1 MDRTL
6 IDYLP
11 PVLRDIQ
18 EFREINK
25 AVEPELSLA
34 WDAYALLLANIFLDS
49 ATELGV
55 SIWEQELH
63 LLPKDTDLLDVR
75 KARIKAKW
83 NLDAPYSIPWLKKWL
98 SGLCGPMGYEVS
110 ICDYTIDVQ
119 LDYDTLP
126 NTDNLAKEILDMLL
140 TVRPANMEIM
150 LTAFLQSYGNATVSA
165 GASEYNNTIEIY
177 PLGG

>member
-1 MDRTL
+1 MDKNL

-11 PVLRDIQ
+11 PVLRDVR

-34 WDAYALLLANIFLDS
+34 WDAYALLLANLFLES

-63 LLPKDTDLLDVR
+63 LLPKGTDSLDAR

-83 NLDAPYSIPWLKKWL
+83 NLDVPYSIPWLKKWL

-126 NTDNLAKEILDMLL
+126 DADNLAKEILNMLL
-140 TVRPANMEIM
+140 AVRPANMEIM
-150 LTAFLQSYGNATVSA
+150 LTAFLQSYGNATVFT
-165 GASEYNNTIEIY
+165 GASEYNNTIEIF